1 MKIMNSGESNLDARG
16 TNDQQALQ
24 QVEMQIQVI
33 TLLLNELI
41 NEFERKAKIK
51 DYILKIKNIDNRK
64 SGVKDGKRYLSN

>member
-1 MKIMNSGESNLDARG
+1 
-16 TNDQQALQ
+16 
-24 QVEMQIQVI
+24 MQIQVI